1 MPSVD
6 RVLALAL
13 GLLLLL
19 APRAQAEELLVFAAA
34 SLTDVLEELARGFES
49 ATGHRVLFNFAG
61 SNDLARQIRAGAPAD
76 VFLSADVSQMDA
88 VERDGLVRAG
98 ERVALLSNA
107 LVVVVPAHAA
117 AAPASP
123 AELVAVRRLALAD
136 PQAVPAGVYARRWL
150 EARGLWPA
158 LRERVVPALN
168 VRAALAAVETETAD
182 AGIVYRTDAALSSR
196 VRVAFA
202 VPRDEGPAI
211 VYVLAP
217 LATSRQAATATLVRF
232 LTSAAARA
240 VYERHGFVVLAP

>member
-158 LRERVVPALN
+158 LRERVV
-168 VRAALAAVETETAD
+168 RA
-182 AGIVYRTDAALSSR
+182 GR
-196 VRVAFA
+196 VRGAA
-202 VPRDEGPAI
+202 RRRTRDRLRARPARD
-211 VYVLAP
+211 
-217 LATSRQAATATLVRF
+217 LATGGDGHAGAFPDLSR
-232 LTSAAARA
+232 SARRLRAPRLRGARA
-240 VYERHGFVVLAP
+240 VKHPTEAVP